1 MSSKFRELFYTSNF
15 IDKESLSKLLFV
27 VKNITNLEDYH
38 KTIINSYGEFL
49 NSFSNSIA
57 IIIKNLTI
65 NSIDDLVY
73 SFDNILY
80 VIKKSNISI
89 NLIEMDFLK
98 SFQNI
103 QMFLGINFETGI
115 GRRYSLRVYELYL
128 IRFNP
133 FLYNNN
139 ITFNITAGN
148 NFNSTNI
155 SNDTDLSN
163 KNIIKYNNY
172 PDIFI
177 PIKLFVPP
185 YLNSTDIILAI
196 QFYGLKIY
204 LGKTSLT
211 LPLNYSTN
219 ISIYKLDNKYPSVV
233 KIFNKYTAINVSLRY
248 YNLMNMS
255 EINTSACSIY
265 QSDFN
270 LSACKTYVGYST
282 KRFRCD
288 CDTYGQIFVIKNAT
302 LDLNLTPIIPFPTF
316 SEPFFSSYG
325 YGCFLTLFIIVI
337 MSLIAGYWTDKVMLR
352 DLYINLKEKKEYF
365 HYRDKL
371 KKGMFDLK
379 EITVKQLFWE
389 FLKYTHEIISIYC
402 FSDLYFLRIHRILVL
417 FVKIYMLIFMDI
429 FENEYK
435 FQNNLINKLPR
446 QIPNE
451 ISSQPFIQ
459 QMYISGVN
467 VN

>member
-65 NSIDDLVY
+65 YSIDDLVY

-155 SNDTDLSN
+155 TNDTDLSN

-172 PDIFI
+172 HDIFI

-185 YLNSTDIILAI
+185 YL
-196 QFYGLKIY
+196 K
-204 LGKTSLT
+204 
-211 LPLNYSTN
+211 
-219 ISIYKLDNKYPSVV
+219 
-233 KIFNKYTAINVSLRY
+233 
-248 YNLMNMS
+248 
-255 EINTSACSIY
+255 
-265 QSDFN
+265 
-270 LSACKTYVGYST
+270 
-282 KRFRCD
+282 
-288 CDTYGQIFVIKNAT
+288 
-302 LDLNLTPIIPFPTF
+302 
-316 SEPFFSSYG
+316 
-325 YGCFLTLFIIVI
+325 
-337 MSLIAGYWTDKVMLR
+337 
-352 DLYINLKEKKEYF
+352 
-365 HYRDKL
+365 
-371 KKGMFDLK
+371 
-379 EITVKQLFWE
+379 
-389 FLKYTHEIISIYC
+389 
-402 FSDLYFLRIHRILVL
+402 
-417 FVKIYMLIFMDI
+417 
-429 FENEYK
+429 
-435 FQNNLINKLPR
+435 
-446 QIPNE
+446 
-451 ISSQPFIQ
+451 
-459 QMYISGVN
+459 
-467 VN
+467 